1 MYTPLIC
8 AGLIASAEAA
18 VQQEL
23 RDKAAERVA
32 HDDGRGA
39 ETADDPVVVVDDL
52 LDSEPLVPGGIL
64 ANLLHRSLESGP
76 GRCEHGVALRL
87 EALLP
92 AFPAERREPEA
103 VDEDDGRLL
112 RRRGGVG
119 RVRGHG
125 APSGGGCE
133 Y

>member
-1 MYTPLIC
+1 M
-8 AGLIASAEAA
+8 
-18 VQQEL
+18 
-23 RDKAAERVA
+23 A

-52 LDSEPLVPGGIL
+52 LDPEPLVPGGIP
-64 ANLLHRSLESGP
+64 ANLLDRSLESRP

-87 EALLP
+87 ETLLP

-103 VDEDDGRLL
+103 VDQDDGRLP

-119 RVRGHG
+119 RVRSHR
-125 APSGGGCE
+125 APSGEKGACTNARLRR
-133 Y
+133 